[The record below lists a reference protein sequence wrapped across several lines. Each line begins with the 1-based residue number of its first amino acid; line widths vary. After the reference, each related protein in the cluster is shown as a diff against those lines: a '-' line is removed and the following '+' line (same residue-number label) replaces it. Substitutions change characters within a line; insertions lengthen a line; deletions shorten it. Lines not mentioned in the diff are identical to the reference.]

1 MKSGRGGVREG
12 AGRKS
17 SWKSGCKQE
26 HTKLMRVPGNLVDRL
41 NEIAHRLDAGE
52 TIDLDTKSIEGENQK
67 LKQEIDLLKQR
78 LSQSSEE
85 IKRLKTEKESNSG
98 QLELFSMNPV
108 PALPNKEVLGKIRDR
123 CLRMLSVG
131 KQSKQYAQ
139 TKHAYDEFINILL
152 SEKL

>member
-1 MKSGRGGVREG
+1 
-12 AGRKS
+12 
-17 SWKSGCKQE
+17 
-26 HTKLMRVPGNLVDRL
+26 VDRL

-108 PALPNKEVLGKIRDR
+108 PALPIIEVLGKIRDR